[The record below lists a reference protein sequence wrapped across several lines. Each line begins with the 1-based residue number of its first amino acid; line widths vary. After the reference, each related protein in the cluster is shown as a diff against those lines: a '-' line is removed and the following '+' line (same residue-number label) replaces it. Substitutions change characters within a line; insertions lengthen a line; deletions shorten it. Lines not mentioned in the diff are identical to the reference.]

1 MEEFPCKARQV
12 QCRCSPSW
20 QTRLFTTKTI
30 FLYLLNGVVYPCKL
44 GLTPWIFGR
53 FDRPAWI
60 NKCIHLLVLRFP
72 CPPPVKRFS
81 PFQQINVI
89 PYKLWWC
96 SVCCFIGLAPQG
108 TFLYIKLFTSQT
120 PNKKATQD
128 RDASWRTF
136 LKTLQ
141 KFFFFSLKETRAP
154 PCRRARTTA
163 ETIPSKNW
171 GEIGRTVS
179 TAPRQLIDRQLID
192 YFLSTDNWLTDNW
205 STWLG

>member
-141 KFFFFSLKETRAP
+141 KFFFFRW
-154 PCRRARTTA
+154 RRRELRHADEHEQQRRRFRPKIEVRLVA
-163 ETIPSKNW
+163 LF
-171 GEIGRTVS
+171 
-179 TAPRQLIDRQLID
+179 PRLHG
-192 YFLSTDNWLTDNW
+192 NWLTDNL
-205 STWLG
+205 STIFCRLTIDWPTIDRPG